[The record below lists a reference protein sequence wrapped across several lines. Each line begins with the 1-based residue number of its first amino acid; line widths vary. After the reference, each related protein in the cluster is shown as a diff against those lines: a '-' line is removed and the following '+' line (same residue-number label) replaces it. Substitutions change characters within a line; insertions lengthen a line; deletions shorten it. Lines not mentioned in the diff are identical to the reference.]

1 MIATSGLSKDY
12 GSGRGLFGLD
22 LEVRQGEVFG
32 FLGPNGA
39 GKSTTMRLLLDLI
52 RPTSGSAQLLGLDT
66 VNDSLAIRRRVGFL
80 PGDFALYPKL
90 TGRAMLDYLA
100 QLRGGVDP
108 HVRDSLVERFGA
120 DIDRPIRQLSTGN
133 RQKIGLVQAFMH
145 EPELL
150 ILDEPIA
157 GLDPLVQQSFHALL
171 GEVSGQGRTVFLS
184 SHTLSE
190 VERVTH
196 RLAILRQGRLVVVD
210 SLENLRK
217 VAVQRLE
224 IEFAEPVDVGEFRAL
239 PGVTEVHAEGSV
251 VTVGFE
257 GSADAVVKAAAKHE
271 VRAIRPREEDLEDIF
286 LHYYKQTVAHEP
298 ARRPDRAAPA
308 TARRALSGPRADR
321 RDGRGRCAVPVGRAH
336 DRDAHVPKSV
346 SNLLGGGDY
355 GTITGWFRSEIAA
368 IYGPLVIGA
377 LAITGASATTAGE
390 EEDRIMGLVLAHPIR
405 RPRLIAAKAAAIAV
419 VVLVIAFATWIGLIV
434 GVAVGGGG
442 ITLAHIT
449 ALAVQLAF
457 FGFAT
462 GAVAIAL
469 GAGTGRRSLAT
480 GVAAAVGIVGWLINS
495 FAPLVGAIDWLKYI
509 SPFYYYAGHDPL
521 TQGVDILGI
530 IVLGAVSLVLTA
542 LGMIGIERRDLRA

>member
-1 MIATSGLSKDY
+1 MTAPPVLATSRLTKDY

-52 RPTSGSAQLLGLDT
+52 RPTSGSARVLGLDT
-66 VNDSLAIRRRVGFL
+66 VTDSLEIRRRVGFL

-108 HVRDSLVERFGA
+108 RARDALVERFGA

-133 RQKIGLVQAFMH
+133 RQKLGLVQAFMH

-171 GEVSGQGRTVFLS
+171 GEVSAQGRTVFLS

-217 VAVQRLE
+217 IAVQRLD
-224 IEFAEPVDVGEFRAL
+224 IEFAEPVDADEFRAL
-239 PGVTEVHAEGSV
+239 AGVTEVHADGRT

-257 GSADAVVKAAAKHE
+257 GSADAVVKAAATHE
-271 VRAIRPREEDLEDIF
+271 VLAVRPRDEDLEDIF
-286 LHYYKQTVAHEP
+286 LRYY
-298 ARRPDRAAPA
+298 
-308 TARRALSGPRADR
+308 
-321 RDGRGRCAVPVGRAH
+321 
-336 DRDAHVPKSV
+336 
-346 SNLLGGGDY
+346 
-355 GTITGWFRSEIAA
+355 RSE
-368 IYGPLVIGA
+368 GA
-377 LAITGASATTAGE
+377 T
-390 EEDRIMGLVLAHPIR
+390 
-405 RPRLIAAKAAAIAV
+405 
-419 VVLVIAFATWIGLIV
+419 
-434 GVAVGGGG
+434 
-442 ITLAHIT
+442 
-449 ALAVQLAF
+449 
-457 FGFAT
+457 
-462 GAVAIAL
+462 
-469 GAGTGRRSLAT
+469 
-480 GVAAAVGIVGWLINS
+480 
-495 FAPLVGAIDWLKYI
+495 
-509 SPFYYYAGHDPL
+509 
-521 TQGVDILGI
+521 
-530 IVLGAVSLVLTA
+530 
-542 LGMIGIERRDLRA
+542 